1 MGCLVAYLYFNF
13 SKIPSKPWIVNET
26 NADRTELISTQSATE
41 IEINVPC
48 KTFAN
53 RYHYFACEGVVTWD
67 GTKAIIN
74 AE

>member
-1 MGCLVAYLYFNF
+1 M
-13 SKIPSKPWIVNET
+13 PWTITET
-26 NADRTELISTQSATE
+26 NIDRTERISMQGASE

-53 RYHYFACEGVVTWD
+53 RFHYFTCEGIVTWD

-74 AE
+74 AEQQYLTNKQVYAILQVG

>member
-1 MGCLVAYLYFNF
+1 MPYYYFHFN
-13 SKIPSKPWIVNET
+13 KNAELPWNVVET
-26 NADRTELISTQSATE
+26 NVDKTELISAKGATE

-53 RYHYFACEGVVTWD
+53 RYHYFTCEGVVTWD
-67 GTKAIIN
+67 ETKAIIN

>member
-1 MGCLVAYLYFNF
+1 VAYLYFNF
-13 SKIPSKPWIVNET
+13 SSIPGKPWAITET
-26 NADRTELISTQSATE
+26 NIDRTERINIDFASDV
-41 IEINVPC
+41 EINVPC

-53 RYHYFACEGVVTWD
+53 RFHYFTCEGVLTWD

>member
-1 MGCLVAYLYFNF
+1 MAYLYFNF
-13 SKIPSKPWIVNET
+13 SKIPEMPWTITET
-26 NADRTELISTQSATE
+26 NIDRTERISMQGASE

-53 RYHYFACEGVVTWD
+53 RFHYFTCEGIVTWD